1 VTFPHFLRALNS
13 RNYRLFF
20 AGQAV
25 SLVGNWMST
34 TAIAW
39 LAYELSGSAFVLG
52 LLLFASQV
60 PILLLGPVAGVW
72 SDRTNRRG
80 LLFAANAGC
89 AAQATVLAIVT
100 LTGHATVQWLLALAL
115 MRGLL
120 NAVEFPSRQSF
131 LVEMVGL
138 RTDLPNA
145 IALNSSLF
153 NVARLIGPTL
163 AGFLIVARGPAACFV
178 VDAVSYVAILASL
191 VAMRLPRRKV
201 TRALAHPI
209 AELRAGVR
217 YVVRMPALRASLFMV
232 AATAFVGFA
241 SSVLAPVFARDVF
254 HGDARVLG
262 HFYSAMGAGALLSA
276 AFLSTRAS
284 AAGLGRWIS
293 RGAAVLVLGMTGYA
307 LSTSLW
313 FSFVCMVLN
322 GMGAVLVMAG
332 NNTLLQAHVD
342 DDKRGRVMGLFS
354 MCQGMFPLGSLAAGA
369 IANAAGPRLAVGL
382 CAAIMAVTAWAFS
395 RSAAGRVAST
405 AAISPAPD
413 APPT

>member
-1 VTFPHFLRALNS
+1 MTFPHYLRALNS

-25 SLVGNWMST
+25 SLIGNWMST
-34 TAIAW
+34 TALAW

-52 LLLFASQV
+52 LLLFANQV
-60 PILLLGPVAGVW
+60 PLLLLAPVAGVW

-80 LLFAANAGC
+80 LLVAANLGC
-89 AAQATVLAIVT
+89 AAQASALALVT
-100 LTGHATVQWLLALAL
+100 LTGHATVSWLLALAL

-131 LVEMVGL
+131 LIEMIGA
-138 RTDLPNA
+138 RADLPNA

-178 VDAVSYVAILASL
+178 LDAASYTGILASL
-191 VAMRLPRRKV
+191 LAMRLPARRV
-201 TRALAHPI
+201 TRVLAHPF
-209 AELRAGVR
+209 AELRAGLH
-217 YVVRMPALRASLFMV
+217 YVVHMPALRSSLLMV
-232 AATAFVGFA
+232 AGTAFVGFA
-241 SSVLAPVFARDVF
+241 TSVLAPVFARDVF
-254 HGDARVLG
+254 GGDARVLG
-262 HFYSAMGAGALLSA
+262 HFYSAMGVGALLSA

-293 RGAAVLVLGMTGYA
+293 RGAVLLVLGMSGYA

-313 FSFVCMVLN
+313 VSFGCMVLN
-322 GMGAVLVMAG
+322 GTGAVLIMAG
-332 NNTLLQAHVD
+332 NNTLLQAQVD

-369 IANAAGPRLAVGL
+369 LANAVGPRITIAFCALA
-382 CAAIMAVTAWAFS
+382 MAVATWAFS
-395 RSAAGRVAST
+395 RSAAARVASSNSIT
-405 AAISPAPD
+405 PVPD
-413 APPT
+413 APT